1 MSSRATALALA
12 TLVIAGACKDSTI
25 PKTPTHLIVVS
36 GSNQAGNVSAP
47 LDSALVV
54 QAQDGGKRPVGGV
67 ALTWTAV
74 GGGTL
79 SSTSTTTD
87 NDGKSSV
94 RWTLSPTAGT
104 QVVTVTSTQIPG
116 ASVSFLANNGAAIT
130 GNVSP
135 ALTNPFSPTFMRG
148 ASQALGSLARAP
160 LTKLRRPIRIII
172 GLNADAV
179 GIAAA
184 ASGDSRSLSVARDA
198 QSRMRSRLSALME
211 RHHLRNAEI
220 SPVVAAARMTLEDP
234 ARIDAVMQA
243 LRSDP
248 TVAWVEPDA
257 VITIRDGAPRPV
269 RADLLPRN
277 DGLGGDARPSAVA
290 TRLPNDGLYWVQT
303 WSANMLDLPK
313 AWAIT
318 TGSANVTVASV
329 DMGTRFDHPSMRVN
343 ATSDGYDFVSNAP
356 FGAPEELCDG
366 GTFADGAGDGDG
378 PDADPTDPEDLLFD
392 SFSGCWFPNDLGAHG
407 LWTAGII
414 GALGNQSVGM
424 AGVNWNVRIRPIRV
438 LDVTGSGFVFDIAQG
453 ILYAAGLPAAGAD
466 GQMVQTTRAPVI
478 NVSIGGGRSTIM
490 GNAVAAANNAGSLIV
505 ASAGND
511 GLGDIFQTYP
521 AAFPGVVAV
530 AAVGMDGALAGYSS
544 AGSHVSV
551 AAPGGDFRDDNLG
564 GGVLGPGWDYVSDRS
579 TYLLG
584 FGTSAAAPFVSGIA
598 ALLLAQE
605 PSLTPSQLRT
615 RIEQF
620 ATRPAGSSRSDL
632 FGWGIVNAYNS
643 LTQQKGSPA
652 QAIVRLIEANSGAV
666 ARTTKTN
673 SDGSFAFTK
682 LANGAYYVQAGDDE
696 SGDGIIGL
704 PGRRL
709 GWAGGNGKPTTFT
722 VNGNVQAAAVLL
734 GIPAESEPND
744 DAANANVLSV
754 GSYVSATITT
764 PDSRDVFTV
773 AIPAAGTYV
782 FETSGVLGTCG
793 FGLELDTFIGVTNA
807 AGTVVGT
814 NDNFSSATSRYCS
827 RLQTSLQPGTYT
839 VTVTASPNA
848 RFIGNAWHGRYR
860 LEVRLNP

>member
-1 MSSRATALALA
+1 MSSRATALVLA
-12 TLVIAGACKDSTI
+12 TLVAAGACKDSTI
-25 PKTPTHLIVVS
+25 PKTPTHLIAVS
-36 GSNQAGNVSAP
+36 GSNQSGNVSSQ

-54 QAQDGGKRPVGGV
+54 QALDGGKRPVSGV
-67 ALTWTAV
+67 ALTWTPI
-74 GGGTL
+74 GGGTV
-79 SSTSTTTD
+79 STASTTTD

-104 QVVTVTSTQIPG
+104 QVVTVTSAQIPG
-116 ASVSFLANNGAAIT
+116 ASVSFVANNGAVIT

-135 ALTNPFSPTFMRG
+135 ALTNPFSPTFSRS
-148 ASQALGSLARAP
+148 ASQSLVSAARVP
-160 LTKLRRPIRIII
+160 QTKPRRPSRIIV
-172 GLNADAV
+172 GLNANAV
-179 GIAAA
+179 GIAAPGSNA
-184 ASGDSRSLSVARDA
+184 YRSMSVARDA
-198 QSRMRSRLSALME
+198 QSRIRSRMDALVE
-211 RHHLRNAEI
+211 RHHLRNVEV
-220 SPVVAAARMTLEDP
+220 SPAVSAARVTVDDP
-234 ARIDAVMQA
+234 SKIDAVMEA
-243 LRSDP
+243 LRADP
-248 TVAWVEPDA
+248 NVAWVEPDA
-257 VITIRDGAPRPV
+257 VMTIRDGAPRPV
-269 RADLLPRN
+269 RAKQWPSNAGAAVDPR
-277 DGLGGDARPSAVA
+277 PTAVA

-303 WSANMLDLPK
+303 WTANMLDLPR

-318 TGSANVTVASV
+318 TGSANVTVASL
-329 DMGTRFDHPSMRVN
+329 DMGTRFDHPSLRVN
-343 ATSDGYDFVSNAP
+343 ATTDGYDFVANTP
-356 FGAPEELCDG
+356 FGTPEEFCDG
-366 GTFADGAGDGDG
+366 GTFADAAGDGDG
-378 PDADPTDPEDLLFD
+378 PDADPTDPDDLLFD
-392 SFSGCWFPNDLGAHG
+392 SFFGCWFHNDLGAHG
-407 LWTAGII
+407 VWTSGII

-453 ILYAAGLPAAGAD
+453 ILYAAGLPAAGAN
-466 GQMVQTTRAPVI
+466 GQLVQTSRAPI
-478 NVSIGGGRSTIM
+478 LNISIGGGRSTIM
-490 GNAVAAANNAGSLIV
+490 ANAVAAANNAGSLIV

-511 GLGDIFQTYP
+511 GLGDIFQNYP
-521 AAFPGVVAV
+521 AAFPGVMAV

-551 AAPGGDFRDDNLG
+551 SAPGGDFRDDNLG
-564 GGVLGPGWDYVSDRS
+564 GGVLGPGWDYVSDEF

-598 ALLLAQE
+598 ALLLAQD
-605 PSLTPSQLRT
+605 PSLTATQLRT

-643 LTQQKGSPA
+643 LTQQRGAPA
-652 QAIVRLIEANSGAV
+652 QTIVRLVEVNSGAV
-666 ARTTKTN
+666 ARTTKAN

-696 SGDGIIGL
+696 TADGVIGI

-709 GWAGGNGKPTTFT
+709 GWAGGYKPTTFT
-722 VNGNVQAAAVLL
+722 VSDNVQAAAVLL
-734 GIPAESEPND
+734 GIPSEVEPND

-754 GSYVSATITT
+754 GSYVSATVTT
-764 PDSRDVFTV
+764 PDTRDVFKV
-773 AIPAAGTYV
+773 SIPAAGTYV

-793 FGLELDTFIGVTNA
+793 FGLELDTFLGVTNA

-827 RLQTSLQPGTYT
+827 RLQTTLQPGTYT

-848 RFIGNAWHGRYR
+848 RFIGNAFHGRYR